1 MTEIE
6 KKAFIRKNIKEFK
19 DADEMLT
26 ELNARPHGRYFLCT
40 CPECNHHEAYMYK
53 DKMNL
58 IFCNRQN
65 ECGETTRVIL
75 TENDNTSD
83 IQEKYKNKNG
93 KKWLSKAEKEELK
106 ILTANMR
113 YFIDGNASFD
123 MEKGETFRGISRGVY
138 QNHLL
143 VTPDLK
149 FGSRLLNAFPL
160 LMRRYGQSEESIKRF
175 ENRDVVIP
183 FFDEKGQVD
192 RLLLRSTSPD
202 VEYSNEYPKEI
213 HCIVQY
219 QKQEVKNFQHNLTK
233 EGVSPILISE
243 TLINALSVKEIDHDV
258 EFIAATGVNHVRQM
272 KEYILENKEIFQER
286 GVVLA
291 FDPDKAGNLAKDK
304 LKTILSNENIPTR
317 DFPYDND
324 IQDMNDVL
332 QHNDQNLKELWDN
345 TRDNFQKQLAY
356 INEFNL
362 AIDNIARYQVNLYNV
377 NFDEEK
383 ADILKDIKTKNKI
396 YVAYKQDFQ
405 ESLGEYEVTTY
416 FNIADM
422 TLEQEFNDHDQ
433 KYTLVIQKYE
443 SPLEFLADTENLSE
457 DYLTNVSSEQALK
470 EKAKFIQEETEFFL
484 RQEALSFDY

>member
-26 ELNARPHGRYFLCT
+26 ELKARAHGRYFLCT
-40 CPECNHHEAYMYK
+40 CPSCQHHEAYMYK

-83 IQEKYKNKNG
+83 LQEKYKDKNE

-106 ILTANMR
+106 ILTANIR

-149 FGSRLLNAFPL
+149 FGNRLLNAFPL

-219 QKQEVKNFQHNLTK
+219 QKQEVKNFQH
-233 EGVSPILISE
+233 
-243 TLINALSVKEIDHDV
+243 
-258 EFIAATGVNHVRQM
+258 
-272 KEYILENKEIFQER
+272 
-286 GVVLA
+286 
-291 FDPDKAGNLAKDK
+291 
-304 LKTILSNENIPTR
+304 
-317 DFPYDND
+317 
-324 IQDMNDVL
+324 
-332 QHNDQNLKELWDN
+332 
-345 TRDNFQKQLAY
+345 
-356 INEFNL
+356 
-362 AIDNIARYQVNLYNV
+362 
-377 NFDEEK
+377 
-383 ADILKDIKTKNKI
+383 
-396 YVAYKQDFQ
+396 
-405 ESLGEYEVTTY
+405 
-416 FNIADM
+416 
-422 TLEQEFNDHDQ
+422 
-433 KYTLVIQKYE
+433 
-443 SPLEFLADTENLSE
+443 
-457 DYLTNVSSEQALK
+457 
-470 EKAKFIQEETEFFL
+470 
-484 RQEALSFDY
+484 